1 MREAVD
7 SPVLSH
13 LFSKGRHRNAS
24 TILLLQ
30 NMFPKGK
37 YNTDIARNAQCTVL
51 FRSSSDRKQI
61 DIRAEQ
67 IFAKDRSKFMEVYH
81 QVTAKPFGYVMV
93 DSHPQA
99 PFERQVVADIFGDC
113 HCYPPI
119 IQTLSSTT
127 SPSRKRLYV
136 EEPQETRR
144 AKKAWQPQETRKAQK
159 AWQPQETWKP
169 FEETYTSEENSESE
183 IAEGEPSE
191 NSEGEYESEHSD
203 GEYEEEPHIVFKRC
217 SGKPGV
223 FHSN

>member
-1 MREAVD
+1 MNVITFCEGIPQFSEDLREINPKYNNILVFHDLMREAVD
-7 SPVLSH
+7 SPVLCH

-67 IFAKDRSKFMEVYH
+67 IFAKDRSKLMEVYH

-99 PFERQVVADIFGDC
+99 PFERQVVADIFRDC
-113 HCYPPI
+113 HCYPPYYSNTVFYDI
-119 IQTLSSTT
+119 TLKKKTICRGTPRNAESSKSMAT
-127 SPSRKRLYV
+127 SRNAESSKSVAILRNV
-136 EEPQETRR
+136 ETL
-144 AKKAWQPQETRKAQK
+144 
-159 AWQPQETWKP
+159 
-169 FEETYTSEENSESE
+169 
-183 IAEGEPSE
+183 
-191 NSEGEYESEHSD
+191 
-203 GEYEEEPHIVFKRC
+203 
-217 SGKPGV
+217 
-223 FHSN
+223 